1 MIIFRP
7 ATPHQRITHQ
17 DITHRNITS
26 AGLPLTGRY
35 PRGET
40 ITASPAPIA
49 AGACCLLA
57 RTAPATCPACL
68 HSFTHEPVHWLIWRD
83 AALTAVFA
91 IVIFALLVFVLDR
104 YQLISLAQLEA
115 WQWPA
120 DIAAR
125 IGAALGWV
133 EFS

>member
-1 MIIFRP
+1 LP
-7 ATPHQRITHQ
+7 AAFSRFFDMPMRCQSCTHYFDVPRARTMGLTLPEPDDHFPAGHTTSAHQ

-57 RTAPATCPACL
+57 RA
-68 HSFTHEPVHWLIWRD
+68 
-83 AALTAVFA
+83 
-91 IVIFALLVFVLDR
+91 
-104 YQLISLAQLEA
+104 
-115 WQWPA
+115 
-120 DIAAR
+120 AAR
-125 IGAALGWV
+125 TLSG
-133 EFS
+133 

>member
-7 ATPHQRITHQ
+7 ATPHQRIKHQEITHQ
-17 DITHRNITS
+17 GITHRNITS

-57 RTAPATCPACL
+57 RTAHRTL
-68 HSFTHEPVHWLIWRD
+68 S
-83 AALTAVFA
+83 
-91 IVIFALLVFVLDR
+91 
-104 YQLISLAQLEA
+104 
-115 WQWPA
+115 
-120 DIAAR
+120 
-125 IGAALGWV
+125 G
-133 EFS
+133 